1 MNGLTAERTFDQE
14 LIERV
19 LNAPGVLEAISEDGM
34 SFVDGTNIDVEGELW
49 VDVFDGEGN
58 TVALYNLHMHNSVT
72 VEIHAHV
79 LPEYRKEHSYDTGM
93 AVLAWF
99 RLNYPNFRK
108 IVAQIPVTCG
118 NVISFIERFGFQKE
132 GVNRLSYLKDGVLV
146 DQVWYGLTC
155 EELRRLLDG

>member
-1 MNGLTAERTFDQE
+1 MSKLTAERTLDRE
-14 LIERV
+14 TIWGV
-19 LNAPGVLEAISEDGM
+19 LRAPGIADAISEDGM
-34 SFVDGTNIDVEGELW
+34 STDDMHINTEGELW
-49 VDVFDGEGN
+49 VDVRNQVGE
-58 TVALYNLHMHNSVT
+58 TVAVYNLHMHNSVT

-79 LPEYRKEHSYDTGM
+79 LPEYRKEHSYETGI
-93 AVLAWF
+93 AVLTWF

-132 GVNRLSYLKDGVLV
+132 GVNRLSYLKNGALV

-155 EELRRLLDG
+155 EELRRLVDG